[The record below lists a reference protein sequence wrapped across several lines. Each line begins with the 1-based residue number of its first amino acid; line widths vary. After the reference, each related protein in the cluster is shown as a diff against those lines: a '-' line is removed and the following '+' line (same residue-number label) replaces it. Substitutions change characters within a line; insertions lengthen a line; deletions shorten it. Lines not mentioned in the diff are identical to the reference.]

1 MMSWAIQNVDFLA
14 STVSHVSSI
23 ATLSIATHSIGG
35 DAITTHSIATHS
47 IAALVPHDGHIVLA
61 QQFQQDILGDL
72 TKAFG
77 KFVKTGQLWAMLIGF
92 VLGFV
97 FKSITSYG

>member
-1 MMSWAIQNVDFLA
+1 MMSWAIQNIDVLTSTA
-14 STVSHVSSI
+14 SHIS
-23 ATLSIATHSIGG
+23 SIATHSIGSDLIG
-35 DAITTHSIATHS
+35 THSIGTHSIAT
-47 IAALVPHDGHIVLA
+47 LVPHDGHIVLA

-77 KFVKTGQLWAMLIGF
+77 KFVKTGQLWAMVIGF

>member
-1 MMSWAIQNVDFLA
+1 MMSWAIQNIDVLT
-14 STVSHVSSI
+14 STASHVSSI
-23 ATLSIATHSIGG
+23 ATHSIGSDLIG
-35 DAITTHSIATHS
+35 SHSIAS
-47 IAALVPHDGHIVLA
+47 LIPHDGHIVLA

-77 KFVKTGQLWAMLIGF
+77 KFVKTGQLWAMVIGF

>member
-1 MMSWAIQNVDFLA
+1 MMSWAIQNIDVLTSTA
-14 STVSHVSSI
+14 SHISSI
-23 ATLSIATHSIGG
+23 VTHSIGSDLIG
-35 DAITTHSIATHS
+35 THSIGTHSIAT
-47 IAALVPHDGHIVLA
+47 LVPHDGHIVLA

-77 KFVKTGQLWAMLIGF
+77 KFVKTGQLWAMIIGF
-92 VLGFV
+92 ILGFV

>member
-1 MMSWAIQNVDFLA
+1 MMSWAIQNIDVLTHTA
-14 STVSHVSSI
+14 SHVSSI
-23 ATLSIATHSIGG
+23 ATHSIGSDLIG
-35 DAITTHSIATHS
+35 THSIAS
-47 IAALVPHDGHIVLA
+47 LVPHDGHIVLA

-77 KFVKTGQLWAMLIGF
+77 KFVKSGQLAAMGVGFLIGF
-92 VLGFV
+92 I

>member
-1 MMSWAIQNVDFLA
+1 MMSWAIHNVDFLA
-14 STVSHVSSI
+14 STTNHF
-23 ATLSIATHSIGG
+23 LGSIGHDPIANLLSG
-35 DAITTHSIATHS
+35 DSHT
-47 IAALVPHDGHIVLA
+47 LLA
-61 QQFQQDILGDL
+61 NQFNQDILGDL
-72 TKAFG
+72 TKSFG

>member
-1 MMSWAIQNVDFLA
+1 MMSWAIQNIDVLTSTA
-14 STVSHVSSI
+14 SHISSI
-23 ATLSIATHSIGG
+23 VTHSIGSDLIG
-35 DAITTHSIATHS
+35 THSIGTHSIAT
-47 IAALVPHDGHIVLA
+47 LVPHDGHIVLA

-77 KFVKTGQLWAMLIGF
+77 KFVKSGQLAAMGVGFLIGF
-92 VLGFV
+92 I